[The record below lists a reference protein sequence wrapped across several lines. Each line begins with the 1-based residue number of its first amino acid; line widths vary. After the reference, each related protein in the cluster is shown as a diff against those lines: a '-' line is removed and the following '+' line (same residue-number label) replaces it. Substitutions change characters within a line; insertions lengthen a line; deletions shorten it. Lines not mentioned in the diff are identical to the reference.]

1 MRATGRVL
9 TGRVPKQHAGRRY
22 GRRAQTTTRNKTTQH
37 IIHDTLRFK
46 CFRAD
51 TMETFK
57 IKRKICDEETLPKS
71 TLSPIKHTRGQQH
84 KLLKDG

>member
-1 MRATGRVL
+1 M
-9 TGRVPKQHAGRRY
+9 KKI
-22 GRRAQTTTRNKTTQH
+22 TTVRSSEVSKSAY
-37 IIHDTLRFK
+37 TLRFK

-57 IKRKICDEETLPKS
+57 IKRKICDEETLPKL